1 MTSPTT
7 LIQDDY
13 LNDEQVLFLKNELEK
28 QLNQLME
35 LGRRRVREVSEAR
48 QPEVDTLDF
57 AVSETNRTAMLK
69 MADRERRL
77 LRKVRK
83 AIQRLQEGDYG
94 SCESCG
100 AEIGYNRLMVR
111 PMATF
116 CIDCQTQVEHSEG
129 RRVF

>member
-1 MTSPTT
+1 MTSPST
-7 LIQDDY
+7 LIQDEY
-13 LNDEQVLFLKNELEK
+13 LNDEQVLFLKSELDQ
-28 QLNQLME
+28 QLRQLLE
-35 LGRRRVREVSEAR
+35 LGRRRVREVSEAH

-83 AIQRLQEGDYG
+83 AMLRLQEGDYG

-111 PMATF
+111 PMAAL

>member
-35 LGRRRVREVSEAR
+35 LGRRRVREVSESR

-83 AIQRLQEGDYG
+83 AIQRLQAGDYG